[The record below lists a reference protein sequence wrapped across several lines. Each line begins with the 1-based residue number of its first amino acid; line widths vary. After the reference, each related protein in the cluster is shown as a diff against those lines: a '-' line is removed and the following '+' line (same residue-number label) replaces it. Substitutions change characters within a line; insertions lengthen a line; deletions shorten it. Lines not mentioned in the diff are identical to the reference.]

1 MDQPA
6 SSNRPRNAT
15 IAILL
20 VFGAWLFLPVAAPK
34 IGIVRAWFDYA
45 PLAVAIA
52 AALYLVIANPPRNRA
67 ALLVSASAIAI
78 ALYGIARWYT
88 VL

>member
-34 IGIVRAWFDYA
+34 IGAWFDYA
-45 PLAVAIA
+45 PLGVAIG
-52 AALYLVIANPPRNRA
+52 AALYLVIANPPRQRVG
-67 ALLVSASAIAI
+67 LLVAVSAAAIAV
-78 ALYGIARWYT
+78 YSIARWYT
-88 VL
+88 QL